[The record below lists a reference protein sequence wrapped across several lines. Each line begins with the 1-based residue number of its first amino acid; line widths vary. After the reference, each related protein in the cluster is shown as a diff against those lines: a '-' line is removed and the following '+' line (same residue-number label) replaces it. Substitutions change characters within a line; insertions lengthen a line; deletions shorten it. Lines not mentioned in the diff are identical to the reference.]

1 MADNEMRLDFLSLS
15 ENESFARSCAAAFCT
30 QLNPTIEELSDVRT
44 AISEA
49 VTNAIIH
56 GYENR
61 SGMVHLRCTLEGDLF
76 TATVRD
82 DGVGIRDIEQ
92 ARQPFFTTRPELE
105 RSGMGFTVMEAFM
118 EEVVIESVPG
128 QVTSVTMKKRIARRD
143 GA

>member
-61 SGMVHLRCTLEGDLF
+61 SCMVHLRCTLEGDLF

-128 QVTSVTMKKRIARRD
+128 QGTSVTMKKRIARRD

>member
-56 GYENR
+56 GYETR

-128 QVTSVTMKKRIARRD
+128 QGTSVTMKKRIARRD

>member
-105 RSGMGFTVMEAFM
+105 RSGRGFTVMEAFM

-128 QVTSVTMKKRIARRD
+128 QGTSVTMKKRIARRD

>member
-76 TATVRD
+76 TAPVRD

-128 QVTSVTMKKRIARRD
+128 QGTSVTMKKRIARRD

>member
-128 QVTSVTMKKRIARRD
+128 QGPSVTMKKRIARRD

>member
-1 MADNEMRLDFLSLS
+1 MAENEMRLDFLSLS

-128 QVTSVTMKKRIARRD
+128 QGTSVTMKKRIARRD

>member
-128 QVTSVTMKKRIARRD
+128 QGTSVTMKKRITRRD

>member
-128 QVTSVTMKKRIARRD
+128 QGTSVTMKKRIARRY

>member
-128 QVTSVTMKKRIARRD
+128 QGTSVTMKKRIARRN

>member
-128 QVTSVTMKKRIARRD
+128 QGTSVTMKKRIARRD
-143 GA
+143 GT

>member
-44 AISEA
+44 ASSEA

-128 QVTSVTMKKRIARRD
+128 QGTSVTMKKRIARRD

>member
-15 ENESFARSCAAAFCT
+15 DNESFARSCAAAFCT

-128 QVTSVTMKKRIARRD
+128 QGTSVTMKKRIARRD

>member
-82 DGVGIRDIEQ
+82 GGVGIRDIEQ

-128 QVTSVTMKKRIARRD
+128 QGTSVTMKKRIARRD

>member
-30 QLNPTIEELSDVRT
+30 QLNPTIEDLSDVRT

-128 QVTSVTMKKRIARRD
+128 QGTSVTMKKRIARRD

>member
-82 DGVGIRDIEQ
+82 DGVGIRNIEQ

-128 QVTSVTMKKRIARRD
+128 QGTSVTMKKRIARRD

>member
-1 MADNEMRLDFLSLS
+1 M
-15 ENESFARSCAAAFCT
+15 
-30 QLNPTIEELSDVRT
+30 RT

-128 QVTSVTMKKRIARRD
+128 QGTSVTMKKRIARRD

>member
-105 RSGMGFTVMEAFM
+105 RSGMGFTVMEAFR

-128 QVTSVTMKKRIARRD
+128 QGTSVTMKKRIARRD

>member
-128 QVTSVTMKKRIARRD
+128 PGTSVTMKKRIARRD

>member
-92 ARQPFFTTRPELE
+92 AR
-105 RSGMGFTVMEAFM
+105 
-118 EEVVIESVPG
+118 
-128 QVTSVTMKKRIARRD
+128 
-143 GA
+143 

>member
-105 RSGMGFTVMEAFM
+105 RSGMDFTVMEAFM

-128 QVTSVTMKKRIARRD
+128 QGTSVTMKKRIARRD

>member
-1 MADNEMRLDFLSLS
+1 MADNEMRLDFLSLA

-128 QVTSVTMKKRIARRD
+128 QGTSVTMKKRIARRD

>member
-1 MADNEMRLDFLSLS
+1 MVDNEMRLDFLSLS

-128 QVTSVTMKKRIARRD
+128 QGTSVTMKKRIARRD